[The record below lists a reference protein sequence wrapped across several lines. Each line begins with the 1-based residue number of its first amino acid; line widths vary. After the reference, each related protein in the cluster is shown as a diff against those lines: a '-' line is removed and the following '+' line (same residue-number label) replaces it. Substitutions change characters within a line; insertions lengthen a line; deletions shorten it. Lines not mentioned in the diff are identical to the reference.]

1 MVTNSKKSWT
11 QPKLV
16 SLGNDKIKSAM
27 NPTNGFA
34 EYYDLVNCATVAG
47 TDPAQIAS
55 LMAAC
60 SMNGVSGDSFTYN
73 ISVCALTANNPSSWA
88 PGNTT
93 DASTFA
99 FGCCPGAS
107 PFGGAYIGGGGTG
120 AVFAPAGA
128 TAMAACS

>member
-1 MVTNSKKSWT
+1 MVTNSKKTWT

-16 SLGNDKIKSAM
+16 SLGNEKIKSAM

-34 EYYDLVNCATVAG
+34 EYYTLVSCASSTP
-47 TDPAQIAS
+47 TDTAAIAS

-73 ISVCALTANNPSSWA
+73 LGCVATAANPSSWS

-93 DASTFA
+93 SSSTFA
-99 FGCCPGAS
+99 FGCCAGGS
-107 PFGGAYIGGGGTG
+107 PFGGAHLGGLDPAA
-120 AVFAPAGA
+120 AVFAATG